1 MNDTVNRG
9 AVAAGLLATPF
20 YLTLII
26 VLGAL
31 EPGFSHRT
39 ALMSMLGGVPGLRG
53 LVFNFGVAARRL
65 RKRPFDR
72 T

>member
-9 AVAAGLLATPF
+9 AVVAGLLAAPF

-31 EPGFSHRT
+31 EPGFRWNS
-39 ALMSMLGGVPGLRG
+39 GDRG
-53 LVFNFGVAARRL
+53 FRWNSGDSIPIPAA
-65 RKRPFDR
+65 
-72 T
+72 

>member
-9 AVAAGLLATPF
+9 AVVAGLLAAPF

-31 EPGFSHRT
+31 EPGFRWNSGDRN
-39 ALMSMLGGVPGLRG
+39 SGDSIPIP
-53 LVFNFGVAARRL
+53 AA
-65 RKRPFDR
+65 
-72 T
+72 